1 MKNRLEARLAELAA
15 HHQTISYG
23 ALAKQLAIPGPGAIA
38 TLTAALEVLMEAD
51 VALDRP
57 LRAALVVGR
66 LNGDQPAAGF
76 FLKAAELGVFAGND
90 HAHFVKLQRERLWA
104 LTD

>member
-1 MKNRLEARLAELAA
+1 
-15 HHQTISYG
+15 
-23 ALAKQLAIPGPGAIA
+23 
-38 TLTAALEVLMEAD
+38 MEAD
-51 VALDRP
+51 AAQGRP

-76 FLKAAELGVFAGND
+76 FLKAAELGVFAGHD
-90 HAHFVKLQRERLWA
+90 HARGFRAKLQREGLWA